1 MPIPYLHVPRQKVSA
16 CAKLNSCGGKDDMNK
31 ELKNLLII
39 GGIILAVLIIVPAVF
54 GAVTGVNGDG
64 FGMMRGFGWGMVGI
78 GFVVMIAFWSLV
90 IWGIVSLIRWFAST
104 AGSNPTHQG
113 ASALEI
119 LKQRYARGEINKEE
133 FEQKKKDLGG

>member
-1 MPIPYLHVPRQKVSA
+1 
-16 CAKLNSCGGKDDMNK
+16 MNK

-39 GGIILAVLIIVPAVF
+39 GGIILAVMIIVPAVF
-54 GAVTGVNGDG
+54 WAVTGVSGDG
-64 FGMMRGFGWGMVGI
+64 FGMMRGFGWGFVGI
-78 GFVVMIAFWSLV
+78 GFIFMVAFWAMV
-90 IWGIVSLIRWFAST
+90 IWGIVSLIRWFAAM